1 LEHLLFAGY
10 LIVFAWLV
18 TRTPFFTASGLSSF
32 QLVTIFL
39 LKVMAGIFYGWVGVY
54 YGNMAQMVDTWSFH
68 YDSLAEARLFRSDP
82 VHYLS
87 GFFSDTYGDGFGGF
101 LGREKSWWDNL
112 DLNFILKLFGLF
124 NVASFG
130 HYYINVIFYSFLTFF
145 GPIAFYRV
153 MRHVFPHKRLT
164 LLLVVFFIPS
174 FLYWTSGL
182 HKEGL
187 IFNGLALV
195 VFVVYF
201 GLKEKRWGLSRLL
214 LLSVAFLLA
223 FALRSYLALL
233 LVPAVLTWGLAEKI
247 KVRPLVVF
255 TVFYTLFGAFFF
267 LGPRLSASLAFPQA
281 VVGKQ
286 RQFSGLS
293 GNSEVPIRKLEPTA
307 GSFVLNAPQ
316 AISLSLMRPYVT
328 DIRHLLSMAAALEIT
343 VLFLLLLLWML
354 FNFRKQPRPDPFL
367 LFCFFF
373 SVSVLLIIGYTV
385 NFLGAIVRYRSIVL
399 PLLFVPVLAQLPWSK
414 WLNQFTSIKK
424 N

>member
-112 DLNFILKLFGLF
+112 DLNVILKLFGLF

>member
-112 DLNFILKLFGLF
+112 DLNVILKLFGLF

-343 VLFLLLLLWML
+343 VLLLLLLLWML

>member
-1 LEHLLFAGY
+1 
-10 LIVFAWLV
+10 
-18 TRTPFFTASGLSSF
+18 
-32 QLVTIFL
+32 
-39 LKVMAGIFYGWVGVY
+39 MAGIFYGWVGVY
-54 YGNMAQMVDTWSFH
+54 YGNTAQMVDTWSFH
-68 YDSLAEARLFRSDP
+68 YDSLAEAQLFRSDP

-130 HYYINVIFYSFLTFF
+130 HYYMNVIFYSFLTLF

-153 MRHVFPHKRLT
+153 MRHVFPYKRLT
-164 LLLVVFFIPS
+164 LLPAVFFIPS

-201 GLKEKRWGLSRLL
+201 GLKENKWRWSRVLL
-214 LLSVAFLLA
+214 LFVAFVLA
-223 FALRSYLALL
+223 FALRSYIALL
-233 LVPAVLTWGLAEKI
+233 LVPALLTWGIAEKI
-247 KVRPLVVF
+247 KVRPLIVF
-255 TVFYTLFGAFFF
+255 TTFYMLFGAFFF
-267 LGPRLSASLAFPQA
+267 LGPRLSAGLAFPEA
-281 VVGKQ
+281 VVEKQ

-316 AISLSLMRPYVT
+316 AISLSLMRPYIT

-343 VLFLLLLLWML
+343 VLLLLLLLWMW
-354 FNFRKQPRPDPFL
+354 FNFRKWTHPDPFL

-373 SVSVLLIIGYTV
+373 SASVLLIIGYTV

-414 WLNQFTSIKK
+414 WLSRFVNINK
-424 N
+424 

>member
-10 LIVFAWLV
+10 LVVFAWLV

-32 QLVTIFL
+32 QLVIIFL

-54 YGNMAQMVDTWSFH
+54 YGNTAQMVDTWSFH

-82 VHYLS
+82 AHYLS

-112 DLNFILKLFGLF
+112 DLNVILKLFGLF

-130 HYYINVIFYSFLTFF
+130 HYYINVIFYSFLTLF
-145 GPIAFYRV
+145 GPVAFYQV
-153 MRHVFPHKRLT
+153 MRHVFPYKRLS
-164 LLLVVFFIPS
+164 LLPAVFFIPS

-187 IFNGLALV
+187 IFNGLAGV
-195 VFVVYF
+195 IFVVYF
-201 GLKEKRWGLSRLL
+201 GLKEKRWGWSRVL

-223 FALRSYLALL
+223 FTLRSYLALL
-233 LVPAVLTWGLAEKI
+233 LVPALITWGIAKRT
-247 KVRPLVVF
+247 KVKPLVVF
-255 TVFYTLFGAFFF
+255 TACYTLFIMFFF
-267 LGPRLSASLAFPQA
+267 LAPRVSSGLAFPQA
-281 VVGKQ
+281 VVEKQ

-293 GNSEVPIRKLEPTA
+293 GNSEVSIRKLEPTA

-316 AISLSLMRPYVT
+316 AISLSLMRPYLT
-328 DIRHLLSMAAALEIT
+328 DIRHLLSMAAALET
-343 VLFLLLLLWML
+343 TALLLLLLLWL
-354 FNFRKQPRPDPFL
+354 WFNFRKRTRPNPFL

-373 SVSVLLIIGYTV
+373 SASVLLIIGYTV

-399 PLLFVPVLAQLPWSK
+399 PLLYVPVVVQLPWSK
-414 WLNQFTSIKK
+414 WLNRYINISNK
-424 N
+424 